1 MTVNLT
7 ILQDLIENGYDG
19 ELCLVDSEFVPKNP
33 YKILEKC
40 RKRIGYDEKVL
51 LTDRNGDVVSV
62 KASYFCFKK
71 VYEEKDIKQDKDVDD
86 KKTECKPPVVYNP
99 STGKYEL
106 EDSFLKL
113 YLCVLYENAPTNL
126 KELVRKEV
134 KERLS
139 ILGQSLLNFD
149 NL

>member
-1 MTVNLT
+1 MSL
-7 ILQDLIENGYDG
+7 
-19 ELCLVDSEFVPKNP
+19 KNP

-62 KASYFCFKK
+62 KSSYFCFKK
-71 VYEEKDIKQDKDVDD
+71 VYEEKNIKQDKDVDD

-113 YLCVLYENAPTNL
+113 YLCVLYENVPTNL

>member
-1 MTVNLT
+1 MKVDSTT
-7 ILQDLIENGYDG
+7 LQILIEKGYDG

-40 RKRIGYDEKVL
+40 HKRIGYDENVL
-51 LTDRNGDVVSV
+51 LTDRNGDIVSV
-62 KASYFCFKK
+62 RASYFCFKK
-71 VYEEKDIKQDKDVDD
+71 EYKEEDIKQDKDIDA
-86 KKTECKPPVVYNP
+86 KKTELKPPVVYNP

-106 EDSFLKL
+106 EDSFLRL
-113 YLCVLYENAPTNL
+113 YLCVLYEKAPNNL

-139 ILGQSLLNFD
+139 LLGQSLLNFD
-149 NL
+149 SI

>member
-1 MTVNLT
+1 MKVDLT
-7 ILQDLIENGYDG
+7 ILQTLIEKGYDG
-19 ELCLVDSEFVPKNP
+19 ELCLVDYEFVPKNP